1 MTGVMLFGRMRKE
14 DRIEYRFNNYKN
26 QIEVKCWEKK
36 VIMQFGITN
45 TEVYV

>member
-36 VIMQFGITN
+36 SDNAIWYHKN
-45 TEVYV
+45 